1 MLFRQQLKLGQLAPE
16 STKEGPICVDTYR
29 WMFDCCRVPGQ
40 PADWSVSYAREGDRG
55 DSGHVVV
62 LRRGRVW
69 KLEPW
74 QNGRLLDVDELQAC
88 VAPPPDHCALIEASQ
103 SDTAHLR

>member
-1 MLFRQQLKLGQLAPE
+1 MLFRQQLKLGQLVPE
-16 STKEGPICVDTYR
+16 ATKEGPICVDTYR

-55 DSGHVVV
+55 DSGHVIV

-74 QNGRLLDVDELQAC
+74 QSGRLLDVDELQAY
-88 VAPPPDHCALIEASQ
+88 VVRSSQ
-103 SDTAHLR
+103 SGCFLTK